1 MITHHSHAC
10 NTCHVMDMYLEVASM
25 KKYVC
30 YGILP
35 SYACPRGLR
44 TIFFC
49 RKMEG
54 EIILVLCSL

>member
-10 NTCHVMDMYLEVASM
+10 NNCHVMDMYLEIANL

-54 EIILVLCSL
+54 EII